1 MIWKK
6 SILGHKNNKKEKSS
20 NQVGISMIYDNLPNL
35 YEMFINVTQKYS
47 PNAKKLNRVP
57 EAKNKDAKNPTDN
70 SFVNDLDSLFY
81 VT

>member
-1 MIWKK
+1 
-6 SILGHKNNKKEKSS
+6 
-20 NQVGISMIYDNLPNL
+20 MIYDNLPNL

-47 PNAKKLNRVP
+47 PNAKKLKRVP